1 MTNEKCYRPFHMIF
15 ETWSV
20 FFLLGLRRPKYF
32 SSARERWNSALIL
45 LAYANHEV
53 KHSGTYMVFDSSSS
67 SPLPA
72 MALKAD
78 HRSLTFINIPDSRYI

>member
-1 MTNEKCYRPFHMIF
+1 MIL

-20 FFLLGLRRPKYF
+20 FFLLGFNRPRYL
-32 SSARERWNSALIL
+32 SSARARWKRALML
-45 LAYANHEV
+45 LAREDNEAAGCE
-53 KHSGTYMVFDSSSS
+53 TYIVFDSSSS

-78 HRSLTFINIPDSRYI
+78 HRSLTFIRVPDSRYI